1 MSIQDRKKPKIL
13 VVDDQEIVRYTMDV
27 VLGNQGY
34 LVFQAA
40 GVMEGIAALAEH
52 HPDLVLLDLTMP
64 DIEGIVLLRQMR
76 KSPQF
81 KETPVIILTA
91 HSDRNFVGEAL
102 SLGVRDYVL
111 KLGFLVDDLLA
122 RIRVRLEEAGVL
134 IPIRTKASSALDASQ
149 SLHAH
154 MDLGEFLEGL
164 DGLSLPASKEAILQA
179 CTSSLSS
186 LDAIEGMLRN
196 DPIVSA
202 RLMAKARSLLTRK
215 RPLAKI
221 SDCLQIIGVTHQR
234 AVLEETRTYGLEDAV
249 PEDLLRGWGH
259 ALFCSRWMERFCPEM
274 PSAALV
280 GLCHDLPELLLMQRM
295 SEEGWTALREVARS
309 RGKILPHLV
318 EELFGIPYG
327 EFANAVLRK
336 LGLPEEIVGPILE
349 HTNAFQSSSPI
360 PATRDAQRLE
370 GANQWAHALQLVPTR
385 NVHIRL
391 SARDEIEPHIRSE
404 DRSEIALL
412 CDAAWGHAS
421 RVFKGMPLA
430 PESYR
435 FPATTT
441 RPRFVLLQESWVHT
455 HSALGHL
462 LSEMGSLVSESFED
476 LSPLDWDI
484 CIYLGDSPA
493 KVFPNGFGH
502 LKPLVVLHRL
512 AKDSCLLPQAQRLET
527 LRMPATISQLERLFS
542 SFG

>member
-476 LSPLDWDI
+476 LSPQDWDL

-502 LKPLVVLHRL
+502 PKPLVVLHRL

-527 LRMPATISQLERLFS
+527 LRMPATISQLERLLS